1 VIVGAGSEAGC
12 RGPLSTLDPAGPTA
26 ASIAQVWWLMLAGA
40 VCLWILVMAAL
51 LLRVPRSPR
60 ALLWGGGLL
69 LPAIVLVPLLAH
81 ALRLGERLLP
91 LPDRANVEVV
101 RAEARQF
108 AWTFIYGDGNVARR
122 SDDIMHLPVGRPVD
136 VLVTSRDVIHSF
148 WIPRLGGKIDAVPG
162 HATIMRVQVDAPG
175 AYHGQCGEFCG
186 PGHATMRFDARAH
199 LEPDYAAAIRALPID
214 APRREPGREP

>member
-1 VIVGAGSEAGC
+1 MIFAAGLAAGC
-12 RGPLSTLDPAGPTA
+12 RGPLSTLDAAGPTA
-26 ASIAQVWWLMLAGA
+26 ASIAQIWWLMLAGA
-40 VCLWILVMAAL
+40 VCLWILVMALL
-51 LLRVPRSPR
+51 LLRAPKSERG
-60 ALLWGGGLL
+60 LLWGGGLL

-101 RAEARQF
+101 RVEARQF
-108 AWTFIYGDGNVARR
+108 AWAFVYGDGNVARR
-122 SDDIMHLPVGRPVD
+122 SDGVMHLPVGRPVD

-175 AYHGQCGEFCG
+175 SYQGQCGEFCG
-186 PGHATMRFDARAH
+186 AGHAMMRFVARAH
-199 LEPDYAAAIRALPID
+199 LEPDYVAAIRALPID
-214 APRREPGREP
+214 EPGREP